1 MSEKVDV
8 LMTQNL
14 ETGSRDCICVIIR
27 LLTKSLMYLCKF
39 VPLSI
44 IPSSGP
50 VLKSSLLC
58 FLPTEKIS
66 PTA

>member
-8 LMTQNL
+8 LITQNL

-44 IPSSGP
+44 IPSSEP
-50 VLKSSLLC
+50 FVL
-58 FLPTEKIS
+58 P
-66 PTA
+66 PH